1 MATSGGKQ
9 SGGKATS
16 GGKQPGTTRADTDL
30 TRDVLEHVHGLVEQ
44 FKGYAQELAAEY
56 GLSLSQLD
64 ALKSLGGEP
73 CSQRELAS
81 NLHFDASN
89 VTDIVDR
96 LEARG
101 IVSRVVDP
109 NDRRVRRLVLT
120 AEGQAIRRKVL
131 ARVVDDSP
139 VAQLSAVDQRAL
151 RDVLAKIADPIPLPE

>member
-1 MATSGGKQ
+1 MATSGGTNR
-9 SGGKATS
+9 KAPAR
-16 GGKQPGTTRADTDL
+16 KPPARADTEL
-30 TRDVLEHVHGLVEQ
+30 TRDVLAHVHGLVEH
-44 FKGYAQELAAEY
+44 FKGYAQELAEEY

-81 NLHFDASN
+81 SLHFDASN

-120 AEGQAIRRKVL
+120 EEGHAIRRKVVD
-131 ARVVDDSP
+131 RVVDDSP
-139 VAQLSAVDQRAL
+139 IAQLSRTDQQAL
-151 RDVLAKIADPIPLPE
+151 RDLLAKIADPIPLPE

>member
-1 MATSGGKQ
+1 MASSGGKTSGGV
-9 SGGKATS
+9 
-16 GGKQPGTTRADTDL
+16 RADTDL
-30 TRDVLEHVHGLVEQ
+30 TRDVLAHVHGLVEH
-44 FKGYAQELAAEY
+44 FKTYAQALAEEL

-73 CSQRELAS
+73 CSQRELAR

-109 NDRRVRRLVLT
+109 NDRRVRRVVLT
-120 AEGQAIRRKVL
+120 DEGQAIRHKVID
-131 ARVVDDSP
+131 RVIDDSP
-139 VAQLSAVDQRAL
+139 VAKLSPADQRAL
-151 RDVLAKIADPIPLPE
+151 RDLLAKIADPVPLPE

>member
-1 MATSGGKQ
+1 VAPSGGTTI
-9 SGGKATS
+9 SAAGG
-16 GGKQPGTTRADTDL
+16 GDTDL
-30 TRDVLEHVHGLVEQ
+30 ARDVLAHVHGLVEH
-44 FKGYAQELAAEY
+44 FKSYAQALAEEL

-73 CSQRELAS
+73 CSQRELAR

-109 NDRRVRRLVLT
+109 NDRRVRRVVLT
-120 AEGQAIRRKVL
+120 DEGQAIRRKVIE
-131 ARVVDDSP
+131 RVIDESP
-139 VAQLSAVDQRAL
+139 VTKLSSADQRAL
-151 RDVLAKIADPIPLPE
+151 RDLLAKIADPIPLPE

>member
-1 MATSGGKQ
+1 MATSGG
-9 SGGKATS
+9 TRT
-16 GGKQPGTTRADTDL
+16 GTQADTEL
-30 TRDVLEHVHGLVEQ
+30 TRDVLAHVHGLVEQ
-44 FKGYAQELAAEY
+44 FKSYAQELAEEL

-64 ALKSLGGEP
+64 ALKCLGGDP
-73 CSQRELAS
+73 CSQRELAG

-120 AEGQAIRRKVL
+120 EEGHSLRRKVID
-131 ARVVDDSP
+131 RVIDDSP
-139 VAQLSAVDQRAL
+139 VAQLSRADQVAL
-151 RDVLAKIADPIPLPE
+151 RDLLAKIADPVPLPE

>member
-1 MATSGGKQ
+1 MAKSGGTTSGA
-9 SGGKATS
+9 SGGTRRS
-16 GGKQPGTTRADTDL
+16 GAIQRADTDL
-30 TRDVLEHVHGLVEQ
+30 TRDVLAHVHGLMEH
-44 FKGYAQELAAEY
+44 FKAYAQELAEEL

-64 ALKSLGGEP
+64 ALKSLGGDP

-81 NLHFDASN
+81 QLHFDASN

-120 AEGQAIRRKVL
+120 EEGQAVRRKIVE
-131 ARVVDDSP
+131 RVIDDSP
-139 VAQLSAVDQRAL
+139 VAKLSRADQQAL
-151 RDVLAKIADPIPLPE
+151 RDILAKVADPIPLPE